1 MDGPLD
7 NFGKI
12 FKGIRIIFHRY
23 NRQCCRTSHAHR
35 KRVLFFPAFVSK
47 NIKAIP
53 YKKKI
58 KNKQQQPP
66 IYKQTDQF
74 SVLIKYVVC
83 AEQLYKCSSTTNG
96 SVVQWSGILLICV
109 PRI

>member
-53 YKKKI
+53 YKK
-58 KNKQQQPP
+58 NQ
-66 IYKQTDQF
+66 KQTTTTPNLQTNRPIQC
-74 SVLIKYVVC
+74 SNKVC
-83 AEQLYKCSSTTNG
+83 GLRRAI
-96 SVVQWSGILLICV
+96 V
-109 PRI
+109 

>member
-23 NRQCCRTSHAHR
+23 NRQCCRTSHAYR

-53 YKKKI
+53 YKKKS
-58 KNKQQQPP
+58 KTNNNNPQSTNKQ
-66 IYKQTDQF
+66 
-74 SVLIKYVVC
+74 
-83 AEQLYKCSSTTNG
+83 TNL
-96 SVVQWSGILLICV
+96 VF
-109 PRI
+109 